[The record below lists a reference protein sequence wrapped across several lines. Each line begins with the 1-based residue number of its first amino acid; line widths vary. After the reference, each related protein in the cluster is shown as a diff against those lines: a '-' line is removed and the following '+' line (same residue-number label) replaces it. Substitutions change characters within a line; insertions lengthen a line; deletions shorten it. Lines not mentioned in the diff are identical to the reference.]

1 MFDTSETAARRR
13 LTPLPARSL
22 GYVALRA
29 RCRGRGGGGMGGE
42 PCDGVLKGRH
52 VPEGKSETQ
61 RRARGRE
68 EQKIRVEEFEVD
80 V

>member
-1 MFDTSETAARRR
+1 MFDTSETAGRRR

-29 RCRGRGGGGMGGE
+29 RCRGRGGGGMGRE

-52 VPEGKSETQ
+52 VPEGKSEIHGGETGTGQ
-61 RRARGRE
+61 RRTEDQGGR
-68 EQKIRVEEFEVD
+68 V
-80 V
+80 